1 MKTKKQSRKQGART
15 QKVRVLKLPMLS
27 KYTHADL
34 NSGEK
39 MTKSDP
45 LFAHEGRFFEL
56 KAYPRVIRES
66 CDVYGIQPDGTE
78 RLLAKFRK
86 SVLPKEACQQAYN
99 ALYKVA
105 QLWTDN
111 RGAAAGMLNLRH
123 VPGHVGSVVKRGK
136 FRVFYKSADGN
147 KATKGNTGNEV
158 RSNIIGYY
166 DRPDRN
172 VLRGGEKMHGP
183 PCRQT
188 AFTRDEVGKWRVCQP
203 LIQAV
208 DHEFARLVPDR
219 YRTQLARCRLTPKFQ
234 IGNTAFSTVT
244 VNYNYRT
251 ALHKDAGDLEEGFG
265 NLVVLEKSKVL
276 DTNTDKHVWSYEGG
290 YLGFPRYGVCID
302 VRHGDFLAMDVHE
315 WHGNTKMICACPM
328 GTACKNDAHF
338 GRMSLVFYL
347 RKKMANCAAKHGHQD
362 STGFNGLGDV

>member
-1 MKTKKQSRKQGART
+1 MKTKTRTTKKHQQTRTRNRT
-15 QKVRVLKLPMLS
+15 QKIRVLRIPMLA
-27 KYTHADL
+27 KYAHTL
-34 NSGEK
+34 PTSGQEL
-39 MTKSDP
+39 TQAEREADP
-45 LFAHEGRFFEL
+45 LFRKEGRFFEL
-56 KAYPRVIRES
+56 KEYPAGVVRES
-66 CDVYGIQPDGTE
+66 CDVYGIQPDGSR

-86 SVLPKEACQQAYN
+86 AVLPADACQKAYD

-136 FRVFYKSADGN
+136 FRVFYKSAVDG
-147 KATKGNTGNEV
+147 KAKKSNTGNEV

-172 VLRGGEKMHGP
+172 ALRGGEKMHGP

-188 AFTRDEVGKWRVCQP
+188 AFTRDEVSKWRACQP
-203 LIQAV
+203 LIRAV
-208 DHEFARLVPDR
+208 DRQFAKLVPDR
-219 YRTQLARCRLTPKFQ
+219 YRAQMARCRLTPKFQ
-234 IGNTAFSTVT
+234 IGDTAFSTIT

-251 ALHKDAGDLEEGFG
+251 ALHKDAGDLDEGFG
-265 NLVVLEKSKVL
+265 NLVVLEKNKVTGGA
-276 DTNTDKHVWSYEGG
+276 DNSQTWAYDGG

-315 WHGNTKMICACPM
+315 WHGNTKMICTCPS
-328 GTACKNDAHF
+328 GPKCRDDSHF

-347 RKKMANCAAKHGHQD
+347 RKKMAECAR
-362 STGFNGLGDV
+362 

>member
-1 MKTKKQSRKQGART
+1 MKTKKQTRKHNTRT
-15 QKVRVLKLPMLS
+15 QKVRVLKLPMLR
-27 KYTHADL
+27 KYTHTLPPA
-34 NSGEK
+34 GAEI
-39 MTKSDP
+39 TQAERESDP

-56 KAYPRVIRES
+56 KAYPQRVVRES
-66 CDVYGIQPDGTE
+66 CDVYGIQPDGSE

-86 SVLPKEACQQAYN
+86 SVLPKEACQQAYE

-172 VLRGGEKMHGP
+172 ALRGGERMHGP

-188 AFTRDEVGKWRVCQP
+188 AFTRDEVGKWRACQP
-203 LIQAV
+203 LIRAV
-208 DHEFARLVPDR
+208 DHEFSRLVPDR
-219 YRTQLARCRLTPKFQ
+219 HSAQLARCRMTPKFQ
-234 IGNTAFSTVT
+234 IGDTAFSTVT

-251 ALHKDAGDLEEGFG
+251 ALHKDAGDLDEGFG
-265 NLVVLEKSKVL
+265 NLVVLEKDKVVN
-276 DTNTDKHVWSYEGG
+276 NTEDGDSSTWAYEGG

-302 VRHGDFLAMDVHE
+302 ARHGDFLAMDVHE
-315 WHGNTKMICACPM
+315 WHGNTKMICTCPQGAACR
-328 GTACKNDAHF
+328 NDAHF

-347 RKKMANCAAKHGHQD
+347 RKKMANCAAKKHSKDEGY
-362 STGFNGLGDV
+362 

>member
-1 MKTKKQSRKQGART
+1 MKTKKQLRRQVART
-15 QKVRVLKLPMLS
+15 QKVSVLKLPMLA
-27 KYTHADL
+27 KYTHTQPVPNTGKEITQNDRDR
-34 NSGEK
+34 GDPR
-39 MTKSDP
+39 SDP
-45 LFAHEGRFFEL
+45 LSAKEGRFFEL
-56 KAYPRVIRES
+56 KEYPRVVRDS
-66 CDVYGIQPDGTE
+66 CDVYGIQPDGSQ

-86 SVLPKEACQQAYN
+86 SVLPKDACQQAYG
-99 ALYKVA
+99 ALYKAA

-111 RGAAAGMLNLRH
+111 RGAAAGMLNLRN

-147 KATKGNTGNEV
+147 KDTKGNTGNEV

-172 VLRGGEKMHGP
+172 ALRGGEKMNGP

-188 AFTRDEVGKWRVCQP
+188 AFTRDEVGKWRECQP
-203 LIQAV
+203 LIHAV
-208 DHEFARLVPDR
+208 DRQFARLVPDR
-219 YRTQLARCRLTPKFQ
+219 YKVQLARCRLTPKFQ
-234 IGNTAFSTVT
+234 ISGTAFSTVT

-251 ALHKDAGDLEEGFG
+251 ALHKDAGDLDEGFG

-276 DTNTDKHVWSYEGG
+276 GSDQPGWSYEGG

-315 WHGNTKMICACPM
+315 WHGNTKMVCTCPQ
-328 GTACKNDAHF
+328 GANCRNDDHF

-347 RKKMANCAAKHGHQD
+347 RKKMADCADH
-362 STGFNGLGDV
+362 